1 MKIYAY
7 DGLNTRDTSAI
18 RLLKLQPGGQEN
30 PLKAELVDS
39 SLDAYPPYEALSYTW
54 GNGPP
59 SCQLHIAS
67 EHQIAI
73 RPNLKQVLQV
83 LRHTNEERLYGSMR
97 FASIKETLRNAIIK
111 CSL

>member
-54 GNGPP
+54 GMDHLLVNFILPP
-59 SCQLHIAS
+59 N
-67 EHQIAI
+67 I
-73 RPNLKQVLQV
+73 R
-83 LRHTNEERLYGSMR
+83 
-97 FASIKETLRNAIIK
+97 
-111 CSL
+111 